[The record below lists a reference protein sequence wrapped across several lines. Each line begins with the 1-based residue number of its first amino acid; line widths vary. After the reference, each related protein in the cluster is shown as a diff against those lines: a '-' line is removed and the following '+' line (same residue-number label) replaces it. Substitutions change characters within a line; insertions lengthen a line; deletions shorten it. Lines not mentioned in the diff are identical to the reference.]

1 MTEEMVY
8 GAKIFHNAVNG
19 TNFAASYEI
28 GNSQLPLFRLDHSK
42 ICIRAYWWLRGVAA
56 PTHFCF
62 VTWSGFADAYY
73 ASYENEVRPA
83 FGIYKQKS

>member
-19 TNFAASYEI
+19 TNHAQSHEI
-28 GNSQLPLFRLDHSK
+28 DNSQLPLFRLDHSK

-56 PTHFCF
+56 PTYFCH
-62 VTWSGFADAYY
+62 VHWNGHADAYY
-73 ASYENEVRPA
+73 ASNEREVRPA